1 MMAPIGTILINF
13 VDLFFTILTW
23 AIIIRVLLTWIP
35 GINPHHPLVRAL
47 ASITD
52 PILEPARRIIPPIGM
67 IDISPIVVIIVL
79 QLVQGFLV
87 RFLVYAFYM

>member
-1 MMAPIGTILINF
+1 MFSFLITV
-13 VDLFFTILTW
+13 VDLFFTLLTW

-35 GINPHHPLVRAL
+35 GLSPYHPVVRAL

-67 IDISPIVVIIVL
+67 IDISPIVVLFVL
-79 QLVQGFLV
+79 QLVREFLV
-87 RFLVYAFYM
+87 RFLFNLAMYM

>member
-1 MMAPIGTILINF
+1 MFIDVLIST
-13 VDLFFTILTW
+13 VKLFFDILTW

-35 GINPHHPLVRAL
+35 GLSPYHPLVRAL

-67 IDISPIVVIIVL
+67 IDISPIVVLFVL
-79 QLVQGFLV
+79 QLVREFLI
-87 RFLVYAFYM
+87 RFLINLAISM